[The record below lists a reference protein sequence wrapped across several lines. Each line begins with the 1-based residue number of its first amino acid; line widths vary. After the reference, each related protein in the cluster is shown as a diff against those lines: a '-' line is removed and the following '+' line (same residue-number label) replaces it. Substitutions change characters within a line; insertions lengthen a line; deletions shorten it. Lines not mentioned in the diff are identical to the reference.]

1 MNKPQK
7 NNPQK
12 NNPLHKYT
20 RFSGI
25 AFQMAATI
33 LIGTYIGVKLDEKFP
48 NKYNAYTLVFSLVFV
63 LASLYNVIKQVSNI
77 SKKND
82 E

>member
-1 MNKPQK
+1 MSK
-7 NNPQK
+7 PQK

-33 LIGTYIGVKLDEKFP
+33 FIGTFIGVKLDEKYP
-48 NKYNAYTLVFSLVFV
+48 NEYSAYTLIFSLVFV
-63 LASLYNVIKQVSNI
+63 LVSLYTVIKQISNI
-77 SKKND
+77 SKNND

>member
-1 MNKPQK
+1 MKK
-7 NNPQK
+7 PQK

-33 LIGTYIGVKLDEKFP
+33 FVGTFIGVKLDEKYP
-48 NKYNAYTLVFSLVFV
+48 NEYSAYTLIFSLVFV
-63 LASLYNVIKQVSNI
+63 FASLYTVIKQISNI
-77 SKKND
+77 SKNND

>member
-1 MNKPQK
+1 MNKLQK
-7 NNPQK
+7 K
-12 NNPLHKYT
+12 KPLHNYT

-33 LIGTYIGVKLDEKFP
+33 FVGTYVGVKLDEKFP
-48 NKYNAYTLVFSLVFV
+48 NKYNMYTLIFSLVFV
-63 LASLYNVIKQVSNI
+63 LASLYNVIKQISNI
-77 SKKND
+77 SKNND

>member
-7 NNPQK
+7 NS
-12 NNPLHKYT
+12 PLHKYT

-33 LIGTYIGVKLDEKFP
+33 FVGTFIGVKLDEKYP
-48 NKYNAYTLVFSLVFV
+48 NEYSAFTLIFSLVFV
-63 LASLYNVIKQVSNI
+63 FASLYTVIKQISNI
-77 SKKND
+77 SKNND